1 MTDFANIDF
10 YTDKSLVE
18 NPYPYFEYLRG
29 KGPIVQLPHYPV
41 VAVTG
46 YQEALAIISDHKN
59 FSSANAA
66 TGPIPELPFEPE
78 GDDILEQLDAHRDE
92 LLATGLVVCKDGK
105 EHADHRSLMMGL
117 FSPTRLK
124 ANEEYMWALTDT
136 LIDKFVDQGHCDLIA
151 DYATPFATL
160 VIADLLGI
168 PEADRIVF
176 CEKLGPPPGAVG
188 EEVSYEDSQV
198 LGMSFLFE
206 YFGQYLEE
214 RREESKGDILSK
226 FARDKFPDGSTPEVY
241 DLVWISAF
249 LFGAGQDTTARLL
262 GACLR
267 VLSENPELQTQVRN
281 DRSLIPAFIEEVVRY
296 DGPVKCAHRLAV
308 KTTTVGDV
316 EIKAG
321 THVALL
327 YGACNRDEREF
338 EAPTDIILNRPN
350 ARKHLGFGRGVHT
363 CAGMPLAK
371 AEVTASL
378 NRILDRMMDIR
389 LSEEHHG
396 KEGDRHFTYEA
407 IYTLRALK
415 SLYLEFTPVDKK

>member
-1 MTDFANIDF
+1 MTNFETVDF
-10 YTDKSLVE
+10 YTDPALVE
-18 NPYPYFEYLRG
+18 NPYPYFEYLRS
-29 KGPIVQLPHYPV
+29 KGPIAQLPRENV
-41 VAVTG
+41 LAVTG
-46 YQEALAIISDHKN
+46 YAEALAIINDAKT

-66 TGPIPELPFEPE
+66 TGPNPDLPFEPE
-78 GDDILEQLDAHRDE
+78 GDDITEQLEAHRDE
-92 LLATGLVVCKDGK
+92 LIATGLVVCKDGK
-105 EHADHRSLMMGL
+105 EHANHRSLMMGL

-124 ANEEYMWALTDT
+124 ANEEYMWDLTDK
-136 LIDKFVDQGHCDLIA
+136 LINDFADKGHCDLIA
-151 DYATPFATL
+151 EYATPFATL

-168 PEADRIVF
+168 PENDRIAF
-176 CEKLGPPPGAVG
+176 CEKLGPPPGTVG

-206 YFGQYLEE
+206 YFGEYLAE
-214 RREESKGDILSK
+214 RRDSPKDDILSK
-226 FARDKFPDGSTPEVY
+226 FAHDKFPDGSTPEVF

-262 GACLR
+262 GASLR
-267 VLSENPELQTQVRN
+267 VLCENPELQTQIRN

-296 DGPVKCAHRLAV
+296 EGPVKCAHRLAV
-308 KTTTVGDV
+308 KTTTVAGV

-327 YGACNRDEREF
+327 YGACNRDPREF
-338 EAPTDIILNRPN
+338 EAPTELRLDRPN

-378 NRILDRMMDIR
+378 NRILDRMMDIK

-396 KEGDRHFTYEA
+396 KPGEQRFTYEG

-415 SLYLEFTPVDKK
+415 NLYIEFTPVR

>member
-1 MTDFANIDF
+1 MTSFETADFF
-10 YTDKSLVE
+10 TDTSLVE
-18 NPYPYFEYLRG
+18 NPFPYFEYLRSQ
-29 KGPIVQLPHYPV
+29 GPVARLPHRNV

-46 YQEALAIISDHKN
+46 YAEAIQILNDPQT

-66 TGPIPELPFEPE
+66 TGPIPDLPFEPE
-78 GDDILEQLDAHRDE
+78 GDDIAEQLDAHRDE
-92 LLATGLVVCKDGK
+92 MIATGLVVCKDGK
-105 EHADHRSLMMGL
+105 EHANHRSLMMNL
-117 FSPTRLK
+117 FTPTRLK
-124 ANEEYMWALTDT
+124 ANEEYMVALTKT
-136 LIDKFVDQGHCDLIA
+136 LTDKFVDNGKCDLIA
-151 DYATPFATL
+151 EYATPFATL

-168 PEADRIVF
+168 PENDRITF

-206 YFGQYLEE
+206 YFGEYLAE
-214 RREESKGDILSK
+214 RRDHPKGDILSQ
-226 FARDKFPDGSTPEVY
+226 FAQAKFPDGSTPSVD

-267 VLSENPELQTQVRN
+267 VFCENPELQERVRN
-281 DRSLIPAFIEEVVRY
+281 DRSLIPAYIDEVVRY
-296 DGPVKCAHRLAV
+296 EGPVKCASRVAV
-308 KTTTVGDV
+308 KTATVGGV

-321 THVALL
+321 TTISLL
-327 YGACNRDEREF
+327 YGACNRDPREF
-338 EAPTDIILNRPN
+338 ENPLEVRLNRPN

-378 NRILDRMMDIR
+378 NRILDRMKDIR

-396 KEGDRHFTYEA
+396 PANNRRFTYEP

-415 SLYLEFTPVDKK
+415 NLFIEFTPVR

>member
-1 MTDFANIDF
+1 MTQYEAADF
-10 YTDKSLVE
+10 YTDTSLIE
-18 NPYPYFEYLRG
+18 NPYPYFEYLRSQ
-29 KGPIVQLPHYPV
+29 GPITRLAQYNA

-46 YQEALAIISDHKN
+46 YAEALEIVNDPHT
-59 FSSANAA
+59 FSSSNAA
-66 TGPIPELPFEPE
+66 TGPIPELPFEPV
-78 GDDILEQLDAHRDE
+78 GDDISAQLDAHRDE
-92 LLATGLVVCKDGK
+92 MIATGLVVAKDGK
-105 EHADHRSLMMGL
+105 EHAKHRSLMMNL
-117 FSPTRLK
+117 FTPTRLR
-124 ANEEYMWALTDT
+124 ANEEYMWTLADT
-136 LIDKFVDQGHCDLIA
+136 LLDNFIDQGHCNLIA
-151 DYATPFATL
+151 EYATPFATL

-168 PEADRIVF
+168 PENDRITF

-188 EEVSYEDSQV
+188 GEVDYMDSQV

-206 YFGQYLEE
+206 YFGEYIAE
-214 RREESKGDILSK
+214 RREQSKGDILSQ
-226 FARDKFPDGSTPEVY
+226 FAQAQFPDGSTPEVA

-267 VLSENPELQTQVRN
+267 VFCENPELQTRVRN

-296 DGPVKCAHRLAV
+296 EGPVKCAHRLAV
-308 KTTTVGDV
+308 KTTTVGGV

-327 YGACNRDEREF
+327 YGACNRDPREF
-338 EAPTDIILNRPN
+338 EAPTEIRLDRPN
-350 ARKHLGFGRGVHT
+350 GRKHLGFGRGVHT

-378 NRILDRMMDIR
+378 NRILDRMTDIK
-389 LSEEHHG
+389 LSEAHHG
-396 KEGDRHFTYEA
+396 KPGEQHFSYEP

-415 SLYLEFTPVDKK
+415 NLYIEFTPVG

>member
-1 MTDFANIDF
+1 MTHFDTVDF
-10 YTDKSLVE
+10 YTDKELVE
-18 NPYPYFEYLRG
+18 NPYPYFEYLRSQ
-29 KGPIVQLPHYPV
+29 GPIARLPQRNV
-41 VAVTG
+41 LAVTG
-46 YQEALAIISDHKN
+46 YAEALEIVNDPKT
-59 FSSANAA
+59 FSSANSA

-78 GDDILEQLDAHRDE
+78 GDDIQEQLDAHRDE
-92 LLATGLVVCKDGK
+92 MLATGLVVAKDGK
-105 EHADHRSLMMGL
+105 EHADHRSLMMNL
-117 FSPTRLK
+117 FTPTRLK
-124 ANEEYMWALTDT
+124 ANEEYMWNLTDT
-136 LIDKFVDQGHCDLIA
+136 LIGNFVDQGHCDLIT

-168 PEADRIVF
+168 PENDRITF

-188 EEVSYEDSQV
+188 EDVSYEDSQV

-206 YFGQYLEE
+206 YFGEYLAE
-214 RREESKGDILSK
+214 RRENSKGDILSQ
-226 FARDKFPDGSTPEVY
+226 FAQAKFPDGSTPEVG

-267 VLSENPELQTQVRN
+267 TLCEIPELQEQVRN
-281 DRSLIPAFIEEVVRY
+281 DRSLIPAFIDEVVRY

-308 KTTTVGDV
+308 KTTTIGGV

-321 THVALL
+321 THIALL
-327 YGACNRDEREF
+327 YGACNRDPREF
-338 EAPTDIILNRPN
+338 EAPDQVILNRPN

-378 NRILDRMMDIR
+378 NRILDRMKDIK

-396 KEGDRHFTYEA
+396 QPGKQRFTYEP

-415 SLYLEFTPVDKK
+415 NLHIEFTPVS

>member
-1 MTDFANIDF
+1 MTNYETADF
-10 YTDKSLVE
+10 YTDSSLLE
-18 NPYPYFEYLRG
+18 NPYPYFEYLRSI
-29 KGPIVQLPHYPV
+29 GPIAPLPHYNV
-41 VAVTG
+41 LAVTG
-46 YQEALAIISDHKN
+46 YAEALEILNDPKA

-78 GDDILEQLDAHRDE
+78 GDDILEQLNAHRDE
-92 LLATGLVVCKDGK
+92 MIATGLVVCKDGK
-105 EHADHRSLMMGL
+105 EHNDHRSLMMNL
-117 FSPTRLK
+117 FTPSRLK
-124 ANEEYMWALTDT
+124 ANEEYMWDLTDT
-136 LIDKFVDQGHCDLIA
+136 LINNFLDQGHCDLIA

-168 PEADRIVF
+168 PENDRIEF
-176 CEKLGPPPGAVG
+176 CDRLGPPPGVVG
-188 EEVSYEDSQV
+188 EEMSYEDSQV

-206 YFGQYLEE
+206 YFGEYLAE
-214 RREESKGDILSK
+214 RRETPKGDILSK
-226 FARDKFPDGSTPEVY
+226 FALDKFPDGSTPEVD

-267 VLSENPELQTQVRN
+267 VLCENPDLQVKVRN
-281 DRSLIPAFIEEVVRY
+281 DRTLIPALIDEVVRY
-296 DGPVKCAHRLAV
+296 EGPVKCAHRLAV
-308 KTTTVGDV
+308 KTTTIGGV

-321 THVALL
+321 THVAML
-327 YGACNRDEREF
+327 YGACNRDPREF
-338 EAPTDIILNRPN
+338 EAPTEIRLDRPN

-378 NRILDRMMDIR
+378 NRILDRMIDIR

-396 KEGDRHFTYEA
+396 KPGNQRFNYEP

-415 SLYLEFTPVDKK
+415 NLYLEFTPVR